1 VTQIF
6 EFIKKHYKLLLSWRF
21 ITISILLLLAFG
33 WFVIT
38 QVSFFDFVGF
48 RLEDIPL
55 YIYITWVIFFFFS
68 FLFAFCMSPYE
79 IYVYRKTKNALGD
92 MKLFEAEDILFSK
105 SWLRKSIFYC
115 PTAKIKIGKLKA
127 VLYSSQFEAVKAYNL
142 LQKIL
147 KMPLLPYERVEIEIE
162 LMKLL
167 YNYGNIKAAKNKLNE
182 LQNKKLSLEHQV
194 ICTIKQAELYLL
206 DAEYQKSKDILEEKL
221 LNQEI
226 SLNDKIALLH
236 SLGVVETHLKN
247 FDSAVTLY
255 RQAWNE
261 IKNSKNIFGQ
271 AERTIGN
278 LSMTYFKQGKVLDGD
293 SFIKELEVQINKDD
307 VNQLIA
313 FSNIKLNIARQTN
326 DRKALLDNYIDAEK
340 NILPKLSGKVK
351 FFYIVSNLQMHWNDG
366 ISFEKALKQTKDVL
380 LHSPVLTTIERLQ
393 SLSKVSAILKQVMG
407 NITKRED
414 LVVFLYWIIVEIE
427 KLEPEIDK
435 LIDDVPAV
443 LPMPK
448 RALIS
453 FKIEIMKNKI
463 TYRPIAMT
471 LFEDLF
477 SLLKEQCSLW
487 QGMQNPMEYLHELM
501 IIIDDYIAY
510 KEQFKISNFDDDFKT
525 NLINNFEA
533 KFIPLVTSSLN
544 EAEKILEGKE
554 NNLAFTPK
562 LIGFAFACYRLNI
575 KKDLAK
581 KYIKAF
587 EESKQSEY
595 HFAKWLR
602 EQHKQVKEWISDDN

>member
-1 VTQIF
+1 MAQIF
-6 EFIKKHYKLLLSWRF
+6 EFIKNHYKLLLSWRF
-21 ITISILLLLAFG
+21 IAISILLLLAFG

-38 QVSFFDFVGF
+38 QVSFFDFVGLK
-48 RLEDIPL
+48 LESLPL
-55 YIYITWVIFFFFS
+55 YIYIAWFILVLFS

-92 MKLFEAEDILFSK
+92 MKLFEAKKLLFSK
-105 SWLRKSIFYC
+105 SWLSKNIFYC

-127 VLYSSQFEAVKAYNL
+127 LLYSSQFETVKAYNL

-206 DAEYQKSKDILEEKL
+206 DAEYQNSKDILEEKL

-247 FDSAVTLY
+247 FDAAITLY

-261 IKNSKNIFGQ
+261 IKKSKNILGQ
-271 AERTIGN
+271 AERTIEN
-278 LSMTYFKQGKVLDGD
+278 LAFTYTKLGKKLEAH
-293 SFIKELEVQINKDD
+293 SFIDELEKLIDKND
-307 VNQLIA
+307 VNHIII
-313 FSNIKLNIARQTN
+313 FSNIKLNIARQTG
-326 DRKALLDNYIDAEK
+326 DRQALLDNYKDTEK
-340 NILPKLSGKVK
+340 NILPIISGEIQ
-351 FFYIVSNLQMHWNDG
+351 FFYIVSTLRMHWNDG
-366 ISFEKALKQTKDVL
+366 IDFEKALKDTKKVL
-380 LHSPVLTTIERLQ
+380 FQRPTMTPNKTLNI
-393 SLSKVSAILKQVMG
+393 LSNVAGILKQVIG

-448 RALIS
+448 RVLIS

-463 TYRPIAMT
+463 AYSPIDMT
-471 LFEDLF
+471 LFEELF
-477 SLLKEQCSLW
+477 SLQKEQCSLW

-510 KEQFKISNFDDDFKT
+510 KEQFQLGNTDETKSGFINEFKS
-525 NLINNFEA
+525 
-533 KFIPLVTSSLN
+533 KFLPLVISSLN

-562 LIGFAFACYRLNI
+562 LIGFAYACFKLNM

-581 KYIKAF
+581 KYIYTF
-587 EESKQSEY
+587 DESRQSIEHY
-595 HFAKWLR
+595 AIWLR
-602 EQHKQVKEWISDDN
+602 EQYKQVKKWLA

>member
-1 VTQIF
+1 MPNIF
-6 EFIKKHYKLLLSWRF
+6 EFIKNHYKLLLSWRF
-21 ITISILLLLAFG
+21 IAISILLLLAFG

-38 QVSFFDFVGF
+38 QLSFFDFVGLK
-48 RLEDIPL
+48 LESLPL
-55 YIYITWVIFFFFS
+55 YIYITWFILVLFS
-68 FLFAFCMSPYE
+68 FIFAFCMTPYE
-79 IYVYRKTKNALGD
+79 IYIYKKTKNSLGD
-92 MKLFEAEDILFSK
+92 MKLFEAENLLYSK
-105 SWLRKSIFYC
+105 SWLRKSIFYS

-127 VLYSSQFEAVKAYNL
+127 VLYNSQFEAVKAYNL

-147 KMPLLPYERVEIEIE
+147 TMPLLPYERVEIEIE

-206 DAEYQKSKDILEEKL
+206 DTEYQNSKDVLEEKL

-247 FDSAVTLY
+247 YDTAITLY

-261 IKNSKNIFGQ
+261 IKKSKNILGQ
-271 AERTIGN
+271 AERTIEN
-278 LSMTYFKQGKVLDGD
+278 LAFTYTKLGKKLEAH
-293 SFIKELEVQINKDD
+293 SFIDELEKLIDKND
-307 VNQLIA
+307 VNHIII
-313 FSNIKLNIARQTN
+313 FSNIKLNIARQTG
-326 DRKALLDNYIDAEK
+326 DRQALLDNYKDAEK
-340 NILPKLSGKVK
+340 NILPKISGEIQ
-351 FFYIVSNLQMHWNDG
+351 FFYIVSTLRMHWNDN
-366 ISFEKALKQTKDVL
+366 IDFEKAFKNIKKAFFEVKDLTSIKRMNAINEVLGTVKQALRKTTENRECFIFYNWLVL
-380 LHSPVLTTIERLQ
+380 ELER
-393 SLSKVSAILKQVMG
+393 
-407 NITKRED
+407 
-414 LVVFLYWIIVEIE
+414 
-427 KLEPEIDK
+427 LEPEIDK
-435 LIDDVPAV
+435 LLEDTPVV
-443 LPMPK
+443 LPSSK
-448 RALIS
+448 RVLIS
-453 FKIEIMKNKI
+453 FKIEIIKNKI
-463 TYRPIAMT
+463 AYMSLDIN
-471 LFEDLF
+471 LFESLF
-477 SLLKEQCSLW
+477 NLLKEQVSLW

-510 KEQFKISNFDDDFKT
+510 KEQFQLGNTDETKSDF
-525 NLINNFEA
+525 INEFES
-533 KFIPLVTSSLN
+533 KFLPLVTSSLN

-562 LIGFAFACYRLNI
+562 LIGFAYACFKLNM

-602 EQHKQVKEWISDDN
+602 EHYKQVKEWIGD